1 MKKILLATTILS
13 MSAGFAAA
21 DVAVSGSARMG
32 IVSTDSSST
41 FSSRVR
47 MTLTGS
53 GTTDG
58 GLAFG
63 GSFGVHDNQGAN
75 AGSAGS
81 TFISGAFGKISMGD
95 VASGDAAAVGQL
107 GSVGYTGLGSTNSI
121 NYAADGFDG
130 FELFKTKAT
139 AASYTNGVLTPASGL
154 TEDFVDAPA
163 GAKVLYTYAAN
174 GLSLNVSSA
183 QLTDG
188 GSTAYGVG
196 AAYNTGALTVAL
208 GYGNTD
214 VTLNNVAT
222 NTTAT
227 PSTNVQAV
235 VGLDGFEGSVTDTSV
250 SATYVMGATS
260 VKAIYQQKELD
271 VTRAATVAASATST
285 AAAVPYTAAASTHT
299 LSATSMGLSVAHK
312 IDALTLK
319 AFTVSTTLDTTLS
332 TTDATVSRNG
342 IGASYDL
349 GGGATFDVGYVN
361 VDTPALSK
369 FTEGTGANA
378 HTIASRG
385 KLSTTSSNSF
395 DVGVNFSF

>member
-1 MKKILLATTILS
+1 
-13 MSAGFAAA
+13 
-21 DVAVSGSARMG
+21 MG
-32 IVSTDSSST
+32 IKSTDSVST

-95 VASGDAAAVGQL
+95 VASGDSAAVGQL

-130 FELFKTKAT
+130 F
-139 AASYTNGVLTPASGL
+139 GL
-154 TEDFVDAPA
+154 TGDLAVAGSWSAYNATYNAGAPA
-163 GAKVLYTYAAN
+163 KDNVDDAGGAKVLYTYAAN

-188 GSTAYGVG
+188 GASAYGVG
-196 AAYNTGALTVAL
+196 AAYTTGALTVAL
-208 GYGNTD
+208 GYGKTD
-214 VTLNNVAT
+214 ITLNDIKTYVADD
-222 NTTAT
+222 NGTAT
-227 PSTNVQAV
+227 GAAAAAFQ
-235 VGLDGFEGSVTDTSV
+235 LDGFAGDVTDTSV

-271 VTRAATVAASATST
+271 VTRAATVATT
-285 AAAVPYTAAASTHT
+285 AIGAVAANTHT

-332 TTDATVSRNG
+332 TTDATVSRSG
-342 IGASYDL
+342 IGASYNL
-349 GGGATFDVGYVN
+349 GGGATFDAGYVQ
-361 VDTPALSK
+361 VDTPALTGGSYASG
-369 FTEGTGANA
+369 TEITRGA
-378 HTIASRG
+378 
-385 KLSTTSSNSF
+385 LSTTSYNAF